1 MRNEPTLDIDRLRQ
15 LEPLANL
22 SEQRLQELLPLAEVE
37 HLEVGMGLFR
47 EGDIDNQTVY
57 LLAGDVQLVSSD
69 GRTDEAVSARAPEA
83 RHPLD
88 DSQPRRVS
96 ATAITPVELVR
107 FDNNVLEYMMMWDQM
122 AVSEATPA
130 PAPARTQPRTT
141 QEPGSRKPPSRQPET
156 PPGAGEAQAAA
167 RSRPQPAP
175 PPPAEPAPPP
185 QAAAGVAVAVTP
197 EPAPEPPAPE
207 PVANVEA
214 QAAPEEPTAP
224 ARETPPGEDRS
235 WIRKM
240 NHIMAFKSMPPANLK
255 PLLERMESIRVRKGE
270 NLIEQ
275 GESGDYY
282 YVLTEGEAR
291 VTRTVELAT
300 LKPGSSFGEEAL
312 LSGGV
317 RNASVSMLTDGMVMR
332 LSREDFNE
340 LLKEPLLSR
349 LAPEE
354 ARLREAKG
362 ARWLDVRHAREYHH
376 SHLPRA
382 INIPLHELRLRMD
395 ELDKATH
402 YICYCGTGRR
412 SSAAAFLLAQ
422 NGYQVSVLNGG
433 VRVMAQDL
441 RRDEELGTRN

>member
-1 MRNEPTLDIDRLRQ
+1 MSNEPVLDIERLRQ

-22 SEQRLQELLPLAEVE
+22 SGQRLQELLPLAEVE
-37 HLEVGMGLFR
+37 RLEVGMSLFR

-57 LLAGDVQLVSSD
+57 LLAGDVQLVASD
-69 GRTDEAVSARAPEA
+69 GKTDRVVSARAPEA

-88 DSQPRRVS
+88 DSQPRHVS
-96 ATAITPVELVR
+96 ATAITPVVLVR
-107 FDNNVLEYMMMWDQM
+107 FDNNVLEYMMMWDQL
-122 AVSEATPA
+122 AVSEATPD
-130 PAPARTQPRTT
+130 PAPAGVRMPSPDRPGTRTAASPR
-141 QEPGSRKPPSRQPET
+141 PH
-156 PPGAGEAQAAA
+156 
-167 RSRPQPAP
+167 PAP
-175 PPPAEPAPPP
+175 PPRAKT
-185 QAAAGVAVAVTP
+185 VLSP
-197 EPAPEPPAPE
+197 EPASGAAVAAQAEPVSASSAPAP
-207 PVANVEA
+207 VGNGGTQATSEA
-214 QAAPEEPTAP
+214 QATP
-224 ARETPPGEDRS
+224 ARATLPGEDRS

-240 NHIMAFKSMPPANLK
+240 KHIMAFKAMPPANLK

-275 GESGDYY
+275 GKSGDYY

-291 VTRTVELAT
+291 VTRMVELAM

-312 LSGGV
+312 LSGSV
-317 RNASVSMLTDGMVMR
+317 RNASVSMLTDGVVMR

-376 SHLPRA
+376 SHLPGA

-395 ELDKATH
+395 ELDKATP

-422 NGYQVSVLNGG
+422 NGFEVSVLNGG

-441 RRDEELGTRN
+441 RRAEGRGTRDE